1 MTTQP
6 PPLFAPPPAGVEP
19 PRKRLSGPMIVVI
32 ILGACALGVV
42 VLGIAA
48 AIIIPGLLRAR
59 MSGNEAS
66 AMGSLLAIVSAQMV
80 YASDCGAGAFA
91 PSLEILGRPNATR
104 PGSPAY
110 LSLDLA
116 RPEPVEKVGYA
127 VRLVHTPDGSAA
139 ASCNGVPAG
148 QSARTWAA
156 LATPTNPGV
165 TGRRYFAVDATGVVY
180 ESLSPI

>member
-1 MTTQP
+1 
-6 PPLFAPPPAGVEP
+6 
-19 PRKRLSGPMIVVI
+19 MIAVI
-32 ILGACALGVV
+32 IIGVLVLGVA

-66 AMGSLLAIVSAQMV
+66 AIGSLRVIVSAQMA
-80 YASDCGAGAFA
+80 YASDCGAGAYA
-91 PSLEILGRPNATR
+91 PSLEVLGRPNATR

-116 RPEPVEKVGYA
+116 QPEPVKKMGYT
-127 VRLVHTPDGSAA
+127 VRLSHTPDSSAA
-139 ASCNGVPAG
+139 ASCNGVAAG

-156 LATPTNPGV
+156 VAAPVNPGV
-165 TGRRYFAVDATGVVY
+165 SGHRYFAVDTTGVVY
-180 ESLSPI
+180 ASSSPIELSPEHAPLPPAEPLR